1 MKILIIGGTGE
12 TGQWFTRFYKDHGWE
27 VTVWGANAR
36 RDIALEL
43 GVYFADDPDEE
54 IPLSDAVMISVP
66 INLTEQVIAQVAPKM
81 KKGSLLMDIT
91 SVKTGPVSVM
101 QQYAPKGVELLGTH
115 PMFGPTIPDLHG
127 QTVILVPVDGRCEHW
142 TPIIRSLYE
151 DAGAHIEVT
160 TAIEHDRMMA
170 VVQGLTHFAYISIGS
185 AMAQLD
191 FDVSKSRSFMSP
203 VYAIMVDFTGRILAQ
218 NPYLYAMIQ
227 MNSEVETVHSVYM
240 KVCKDISD
248 TVKSGDIAG
257 FADIMRRAAIHFGDT
272 EAALGRSDK
281 LINAGI
287 AEFEELIRS
296 IGCERGLRHQYSGV
310 THVGIIK
317 QVTPRTVIIE
327 RSGREIELK
336 IENIRLL
343 HSDELIDW
351 KTKNLDHHQRDV
363 SALIAQA
370 AVPEIIQDI
379 ISHMEGIVC
388 VEIIDI
394 YDGYSKSRVSVTYRV
409 TIQGDM
415 DAGKIHRDVN
425 DLLVGIGCTIR

>member
-43 GVYFADDPDEE
+43 GVHFADDPDEE

-91 SVKTGPVSVM
+91 SVKTGPVSAM

-142 TPIIRSLYE
+142 TLIIRSLYE

-227 MNSEVETVHSVYM
+227 MNPEVETVHSAYM

-257 FADIMRRAAIHFGDT
+257 FVDIMRRAAIHFGDT

-296 IGCERGLRHQYSGV
+296 IGCERGLRHQYSGMI
-310 THVGIIK
+310 HIGIIK

-394 YDGYSKSRVSVTYRV
+394 YDGFSKSRTSVTYRV